1 MTSLIF
7 CFFLIPFYLKKKKR
21 VQVSSDLVTSPR
33 NITGEPSPPEQ
44 ALHERG
50 TGSSHPDTDTH
61 SLNKAVEILL
71 AAPVL
76 DKEET
81 SARVS
86 DKKETEHDEEKVE
99 EFVTVVVLDK
109 VETATDQVSEQLEV
123 DEDRADEIVSVVKVL
138 PSVPM
143 LEKEENLITTDQVS
157 DQLEVDEDRGD
168 EIVSVVEVFPSVP
181 VLDKVEITTDQVSDQ
196 LEVDEDRGDEIVS
209 VVEVLPSV
217 PVLDKEK
224 ITTDQVSD
232 QLEVDEDRGDEIVS
246 MVEVLP
252 SVPVLDK
259 VEITTDEVSDQLEV
273 DEERAD
279 GIIVSMVEVL
289 PSVPVLD
296 NLEITTDEVSDQLEV
311 DEDRTDEIVSVVEV
325 LPSVPVLEKVEI
337 TTDQVSNQLK
347 VDEDRADEFVS
358 VVPFAPVLDNLE
370 IKTDQVS
377 DQLTVD
383 EDRVEEMVSLEV
395 LPTVPVVDKAEITTN
410 QLSDQVEVEEESLLT
425 SGSLESL
432 IRALDQLEME
442 NETDPMFSEL
452 EGDQGFVC
460 ESTTVECFTPS
471 LSKGMENT
479 RDQVSCR
486 LEVDE
491 ESLFETGFD
500 KIEDTAE
507 PGSSYFIETKT
518 DEPTTPCQFSKAI
531 ENTTDQVSR
540 QLEDDGESLFETG
553 ITESLIAC
561 FDEIEDTGEPG
572 SSYFIEIKTVE
583 PTTPC
588 LFSKG
593 IENTID
599 KVSCQLE
606 ADGESLFV
614 NRSIES
620 LMGGFDEI
628 EDTAEPGSS
637 NFIETK
643 TLEPTTPCLF
653 SKEVE
658 DEREPGQGLADVDE
672 ENLKEIILVDP
683 YTCGAV
689 VDETENDTE
698 DDMVKSSDSMNNIS
712 QLSEH
717 IKVVQQQLYEVSI
730 CLSLFDINYS

>member
-1 MTSLIF
+1 M
-7 CFFLIPFYLKKKKR
+7 
-21 VQVSSDLVTSPR
+21 
-33 NITGEPSPPEQ
+33 
-44 ALHERG
+44 
-50 TGSSHPDTDTH
+50 
-61 SLNKAVEILL
+61 
-71 AAPVL
+71 L

-168 EIVSVVEVFPSVP
+168 EIVSVVEVFASVP

-246 MVEVLP
+246 VVEVLP

-279 GIIVSMVEVL
+279 GIIVSMVEVLPSVPALEKEEITKDQVSDQLEVDEDRGDEIVSVVEVL

-337 TTDQVSNQLK
+337 TTDQVSDQLK

-410 QLSDQVEVEEESLLT
+410 QLSDQVEVEEESLLAT
-425 SGSLESL
+425 GSLESL

-471 LSKGMENT
+471 LSKGMEHT

-572 SSYFIEIKTVE
+572 SSYFIEIKPVE

-593 IENTID
+593 IENTMD
-599 KVSCQLE
+599 QVSCQLE

-689 VDETENDTE
+689 VDETENDSE

-717 IKVVQQQLYEVSI
+717 IKVLQQQLYEVSI